1 MCGLSISWWAI
12 ATTYK
17 GDYIIISPDFWRVRD
32 TNMRQTLLEA
42 HLTHQKVSPN
52 IINDGHLLYEPIHA
66 VLRENRYPKISL
78 ILIFPIRHLPVWGI
92 MWVKQCH
99 KPSPSHHHQLICI
112 YIYIY
117 NVVYTTHSQSW
128 LVKMALFYQPS
139 PHQTGRPSGM
149 LGFSHNLAEQI
160 RIFSQP
166 VPQPRHT
173 LLVGGPNSWHCCSR
187 FQPPCYKKSS
197 SSKHLYKISMAIYGQ
212 MKVDRNSEW
221 ILPSVN

>member
-1 MCGLSISWWAI
+1 M
-12 ATTYK
+12 
-17 GDYIIISPDFWRVRD
+17 
-32 TNMRQTLLEA
+32 N
-42 HLTHQKVSPN
+42 
-52 IINDGHLLYEPIHA
+52 GHLLYEPIHA

-112 YIYIY
+112 YIY

-149 LGFSHNLAEQI
+149 LGFSTPCGANSHLQPASPTAATHAACRWAKFLALLQSA
-160 RIFSQP
+160 FSLP
-166 VPQPRHT
+166 VTRKAPA
-173 LLVGGPNSWHCCSR
+173 PNISTKYLW
-187 FQPPCYKKSS
+187 P
-197 SSKHLYKISMAIYGQ
+197 SMA
-212 MKVDRNSEW
+212 R
-221 ILPSVN
+221 